1 MTNRNLEAAKMTMAV
16 TMGAVTQDI
25 VIDFFVSKGALTTG
39 QRIKLDG
46 IQKEATKNSTD
57 EELLD
62 RANHE
67 GTQEIETI
75 EGLEDA
81 LAGKLSIN
89 AVLERMGE
97 AEDATMSQAALTSLL
112 MQIVDALNANG
123 IELVLIEPELPE
135 PEPEPET
142 EPEPDIPLIEDNSGE
157 LGGGIC

>member
-1 MTNRNLEAAKMTMAV
+1 MVN
-16 TMGAVTQDI
+16 I
-25 VIDFFVSKGALTTG
+25 S
-39 QRIKLDG
+39 
-46 IQKEATKNSTD
+46 
-57 EELLD
+57 
-62 RANHE
+62 NHE

-123 IELVLIEPELPE
+123 IEFVLIEPELPE